1 MYLKKL
7 AFMAYIRLR
16 NSNPATWDGIG
27 KNRQIGHLQWL
38 DRQHKSLDIPKWP
51 IDSITPETD
60 WYDKFCVDTESFA
73 TGKDISAPGLQMQCL
88 FCQIDILN
96 S

>member
-1 MYLKKL
+1 MKFGNFRRSTPTAGLEIILDLMPIPMYLKKL
-7 AFMAYIRLR
+7 AFMAFIRLR

-60 WYDKFCVDTESFA
+60 WHDK
-73 TGKDISAPGLQMQCL
+73 
-88 FCQIDILN
+88 
-96 S
+96 